1 MSTLEIQAVE
11 PRLSSKNFSNLNPA
25 LNRVSGQ
32 PTRRETQML
41 QDIQDYIRSGETEA
55 ERLGLEIEHFVVD
68 RWGNQIPFDE
78 ISYLVNQVGRELG
91 AEILHTDGH
100 AVGYLT
106 DKYSITL
113 EPSCQFEI
121 SISPYQELYEI
132 ERVYQEFLS
141 LWEPLFEARG
151 YRIVTRG
158 VLPSVEQ
165 GLDPEEI
172 PLSPKKR
179 YKYMDSYFRKSGK
192 FGKYMMRSSAS
203 TQVSVDYR
211 SEEDLVK
218 KLRIL
223 QKISPILM
231 IIMENKSDEASTLPG
246 GQGKPHLLRIQE
258 WEDLDPERTGFY
270 PNSLDP
276 DFGYGKIADVVLH
289 TPLILLTD
297 KGWTEYVGSKTGAD
311 LLADGT
317 VYLDES
323 ETIRRKK
330 LIEHFISMGF
340 FHFRI
345 KKYIEIRVADSV
357 PIQKALGYAALLKG
371 IVYSRSNLD
380 ILDRELADV
389 DDLEKI
395 QDAVSAI
402 ESEGGNAVIYH
413 GKTAAEWAMHLV
425 GLAWYSLSESEKEYL
440 VHV

>member
-11 PRLSSKNFSNLNPA
+11 PRLSSKNVSNLNPA
-25 LNRVSGQ
+25 LSRDSGQ
-32 PTRRETQML
+32 ISTRETQML
-41 QDIQDYIRSGETEA
+41 QAISDYIRSGETEA
-55 ERLGLEIEHFVVD
+55 ESLGLEIEHFVVD
-68 RWGNQIPFDE
+68 GNGNQIPFDE
-78 ISYLVNQVGRELG
+78 ISYLVNQVGRDLG

-121 SISPYQELYEI
+121 SINPYQELYEI

-141 LWEPLFEARG
+141 LWEPLLEARG

-165 GLDPEEI
+165 GLDPDKI

-179 YKYMDSYFRKSGK
+179 YKYMDSYFRESGK

-203 TQVSVDYR
+203 T
-211 SEEDLVK
+211 
-218 KLRIL
+218 
-223 QKISPILM
+223 
-231 IIMENKSDEASTLPG
+231 LPG
-246 GQGKPHLLRIQE
+246 IPDKPHLLRIQE
-258 WEDLDPERTGFY
+258 WEDLDPARTGFY

-297 KGWTEYVGSKTGAD
+297 KGWTGYVGSKTGAD
-311 LLADGT
+311 LIADGT
-317 VYLDES
+317 VYLNES

-357 PIQKALGYAALLKG
+357 PIRKALGYAALLKG

-402 ESEGGNAVIYH
+402 ESEGENAVIYQ
-413 GKTAAEWAMHLV
+413 GKTAAEWAIYLV
-425 GLAWYSLSESEKEYL
+425 GLAWNSLSESEKEYL

>member
-11 PRLSSKNFSNLNPA
+11 PRLSSKNVSNLNPA
-25 LNRVSGQ
+25 LSRDSGQ
-32 PTRRETQML
+32 ISTRETQML
-41 QDIQDYIRSGETEA
+41 QAISDYIRSGETEA
-55 ERLGLEIEHFVVD
+55 ESLGLEIEHFVVD
-68 RWGNQIPFDE
+68 GNGNQIPFDE
-78 ISYLVNQVGRELG
+78 ISYLVNQVGRDLG

-121 SISPYQELYEI
+121 SINPYQELYEI

-141 LWEPLFEARG
+141 LWEPLLEARG

-165 GLDPEEI
+165 GLDPDKI

-179 YKYMDSYFRKSGK
+179 YKYMDSYFRESGK

-203 TQVSVDYR
+203 TQVSIDYR

-218 KLRIL
+218 KLR
-223 QKISPILM
+223 ILM

-246 GQGKPHLLRIQE
+246 IPDKPHLLRIQE
-258 WEDLDPERTGFY
+258 WEDLDPARTGFY

-297 KGWTEYVGSKTGAD
+297 KGWTGYVGSKTGAD
-311 LLADGT
+311 LIADGT
-317 VYLDES
+317 VYLNES

-357 PIQKALGYAALLKG
+357 PIRKALGYAALLKG

-402 ESEGGNAVIYH
+402 ESEGENAVIYQ
-413 GKTAAEWAMHLV
+413 GKTAAEWAIYLV
-425 GLAWYSLSESEKEYL
+425 GLAWNSLSESEKEYL